1 MTPFTNPHKSRCVYA
16 MYILCFPCMTLL
28 ILQIACVSGAYIL
41 IPVYACAYYMYS
53 RVSLTQHA

>member
-1 MTPFTNPHKSRCVYA
+1 MN
-16 MYILCFPCMTLL
+16 MLCFPCMTLL
-28 ILQIACVSGAYIL
+28 ILQISCVSGAYIL